1 VIEVRGLCLKRSSRP
16 VLEGYSFSV
25 AKGDVLAVLGAN
37 GVGKTTLLGCLT
49 GILTPDA
56 GQVAVSRRVGFVPQL
71 FSVAFDYTVTDVVL
85 MGRARQ
91 IGLFGAP
98 AAQDYRKVG
107 ETLDLLG
114 IGALAE
120 RPFNALSG
128 GQRQLAVI
136 AQALVSDCEILIL
149 DEPCSSLDY
158 RNQAVVVAIM
168 GRLAA
173 DLGMTVV
180 FSSHAPE
187 HALEIASHALLM
199 EDSRRYRHGVV
210 AEVLTPEHLSELYG
224 LPIGR
229 ARFAG
234 SERHTFAPIYG
245 ALAAPGAAAGA
256 ATGTEP

>member
-1 VIEVRGLCLKRSSRP
+1 MIEVRDLHFSRASRP
-16 VLEGYSFSV
+16 VLEGYSFEV

-56 GQVAVSRRVGFVPQL
+56 GRIAAPRRIGFVPQL
-71 FSVAFDYTVTDVVL
+71 FAVAFDYTVTDVVL

-98 AAQDYRKVG
+98 GAADYRKAG
-107 ETLDLLG
+107 EALELLG
-114 IGALAE
+114 IAGLAE

-128 GQRQLAVI
+128 GQRQLVVI
-136 AQALVSDCEILIL
+136 AQALVSDCEVLIL

-158 RNQAVVVAIM
+158 RNQAVVIATI
-168 GRLAA
+168 RALAEEM
-173 DLGMTVV
+173 GMTVI

-199 EDSRRYRHGVV
+199 QDSRRYRHGAV
-210 AEVLTPEHLSELYG
+210 AEALTPAHLSELYG

-229 ARFAG
+229 ARFADG
-234 SERHTFAPIYG
+234 EGYTFAPIYG
-245 ALAAPGAAAGA
+245 ALRGAGVAP
-256 ATGTEP
+256 